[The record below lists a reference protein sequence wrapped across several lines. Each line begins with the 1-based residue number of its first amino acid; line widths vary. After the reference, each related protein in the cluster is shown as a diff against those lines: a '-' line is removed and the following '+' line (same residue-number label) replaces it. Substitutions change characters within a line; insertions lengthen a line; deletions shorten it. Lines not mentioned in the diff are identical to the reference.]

1 MSLLFPASVL
11 HGAPRRPARVRLLW
25 VAAALSLLMHLV
37 ALLVYWSDIFPKDKT
52 SEMAGDMRKSMRVTL
67 TPLPDQAQTAPAAR
81 AEPVR
86 PTRPMP
92 LPPRAAVPPQTVR
105 AAPAAPVVTRNA
117 PVPPIASA
125 APSAAVAQVTPAP
138 PQPVPA
144 GDLSAMIEARRRT
157 RAQSAPAGTPAPPPP
172 QPAED
177 DIARRDRIVAANMST
192 IRAPTLGDNPK
203 NSGGVFSIRRMGAY
217 DAEFL
222 FYGWNKDVNRRMSQ
236 VIEVRIGNNSTMEL
250 AVVRRMIVIVREYEK
265 DDFAWQSLRAGR
277 VVTLSARARDN
288 AGLEEFLLREFFR

>member
-11 HGAPRRPARVRLLW
+11 RGAPRRPVRVRLLW
-25 VAAALSLLMHLV
+25 VAAGLSVLMHLV
-37 ALLVYWSDIFPKDKT
+37 ALFVYWPDIFPKDKQ
-52 SEMAGDMRKSMRVTL
+52 SEMAGDMRKSMRVML

-86 PTRPMP
+86 PVRPAP
-92 LPPRAAVPPQTVR
+92 SAQPPRVVTPPPKTAR
-105 AAPAAPVVTRNA
+105 AAPAAPVITRN
-117 PVPPIASA
+117 
-125 APSAAVAQVTPAP
+125 TPAP
-138 PQPVPA
+138 PVVSAAPATPPPAQPAPA
-144 GDLSAMIEARRRT
+144 DDLSAMIEARRRA
-157 RAQSAPAGTPAPPPP
+157 RAQNAPAGTPTPPPP

-203 NSGGVFSIRRMGAY
+203 NSGGVFLIRRMGAV
-217 DAEFL
+217 DADFL

-236 VIEVRIGNNSTMEL
+236 VIEVRIGNHSTIQL
-250 AVVRRMIVIVREYEK
+250 AVVRRMIAIIREHEQE
-265 DDFAWQSLRAGR
+265 DFAWQSARAGR

-288 AGLEEFLLREFFR
+288 AGLEEFFIREFFR